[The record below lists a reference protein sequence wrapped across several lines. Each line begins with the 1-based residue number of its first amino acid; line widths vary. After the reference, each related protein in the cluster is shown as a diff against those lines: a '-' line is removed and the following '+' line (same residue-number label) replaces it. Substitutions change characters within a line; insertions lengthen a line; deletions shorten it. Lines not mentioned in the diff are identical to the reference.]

1 MPFFQILELS
11 HTYMYAIAL
20 HLAICRFILVLENTS
35 YKMLKNTRLENPYKQ
50 KKFKKGV
57 FCDKSSILLYNTAKI
72 INFKRWLKN
81 SIKPIWQFFFKHHLD
96 VY

>member
-20 HLAICRFILVLENTS
+20 HLAICKFILVLENTS
-35 YKMLKNTRLENPYKQ
+35 FKMLKNTRLKTLINKR
-50 KKFKKGV
+50 KFKKDF
-57 FCDKSSILLYNTAKI
+57 FCDKSSILLYNTAQF

-96 VY
+96 DY

>member
-20 HLAICRFILVLENTS
+20 HLSICKFILENTS
-35 YKMLKNTRLENPYKQ
+35 FKMLKYTRLENPYKQ
-50 KKFKKGV
+50 KKFKTGF
-57 FCDKSSILLYNTAKI
+57 FCDKSSILLYNTAQF

-81 SIKPIWQFFFKHHLD
+81 SIKPIWQVFFKHHLD
-96 VY
+96 DY

>member
-20 HLAICRFILVLENTS
+20 HLAICKFILLENTS

-50 KKFKKGV
+50 KKFKKG
-57 FCDKSSILLYNTAKI
+57 FYCDKSSILLYNTAQFI
-72 INFKRWLKN
+72 YFKRWLKN
-81 SIKPIWQFFFKHHLD
+81 SIKPIWQVFFKHHLD
-96 VY
+96 DY